1 MLRRLFFLSLL
12 AFALCW
18 AMSLMVTD
26 GVEPLPVVETR
37 CDALMPA
44 PQAALQ
50 SRPGP
55 TAPLPA
61 CRVPAPAV
69 KLPAPQPV
77 QADANGIPLG
87 SQPYRLAAYC
97 AFPLSDTAG

>member
-12 AFALCW
+12 ALALCW

-26 GVEPLPVVETR
+26 GVEPLPIVETR

-55 TAPLPA
+55 TAPLPVRRA
-61 CRVPAPAV
+61 PAPAV
-69 KLPAPQPV
+69 KLLASRPV

-87 SQPYRLAAYC
+87 SRPYRLAAYG
-97 AFPLSDTAG
+97 AFSLSDTAG

>member
-12 AFALCW
+12 ALALCW

-26 GVEPLPVVETR
+26 GVEPLPIVETR

-55 TAPLPA
+55 TAPLPVRRA
-61 CRVPAPAV
+61 PAPAV
-69 KLPAPQPV
+69 KLLAPRLV
-77 QADANGIPLG
+77 QADGIPLG
-87 SQPYRLAAYC
+87 SRPYRLAAYG
-97 AFPLSDTAG
+97 AFSLSDTAG